1 MNRAQLVA
9 VIVGALLVPAAA
21 VPVALG
27 AWNPLTTNLVEGI
40 DVSAHQGP
48 IDWDA
53 VTRGDVR
60 FAYMKATEGSDFVDP
75 RFAFNWRGAERA
87 GIARG
92 AYHYFTLCR
101 SGAQQAA
108 NFIRTVPRSAS
119 ALPPAVDLEHMGPCL
134 HGPTATHVD
143 EEITRFLDIVEAHYG
158 VRPILYTTREFHDA
172 HLSALP
178 RERWWIRSL
187 YTPPEFRRGEWV
199 IWQHHNGAHRAGIS
213 EPVDLDA
220 FRGDEA
226 ALRALTRRAEPST

>member
-1 MNRAQLVA
+1 MKRTVLIAA
-9 VIVGALLVPAAA
+9 IAVGALVTAVAA
-21 VPVALG
+21 PVALG
-27 AWNPLTTNLVEGI
+27 AWNPLAANYVQGI

-87 GIARG
+87 GIMRG

-108 NFIRTVPRSAS
+108 NFIRTVPRGSTM
-119 ALPPAVDLEHMGPCL
+119 LPPAVDLEHMGPCRR
-134 HGPTATHVD
+134 GPTAAHVD
-143 EEITRFLDIVEAHYG
+143 DEIKRFLDLVGAHYG
-158 VRPILYTTREFHDA
+158 MRPILYTTRQFHDA
-172 HLSALP
+172 HLADLP

-187 YTPPEFRRGEWV
+187 YTPPDFRRDSWV
-199 IWQHHNGAHRAGIS
+199 IWQHHHGAQRPGIS
-213 EPVDLDA
+213 GPVDLDA
-220 FRGDEA
+220 FRGNDA
-226 ALRALTRRAEPST
+226 ALQALTRRSEPVT

>member
-1 MNRAQLVA
+1 MKRWQL
-9 VIVGALLVPAAA
+9 ALAAGAA
-21 VPVALG
+21 VVVTAVAAPVAMSS
-27 AWNPLTTNLVEGI
+27 WNPLAATYTQGI

-87 GIARG
+87 GLHRG

-108 NFIRTVPRSAS
+108 NFIRTVPRGAS
-119 ALPPAVDLEHMGPCL
+119 MLPPAVDLEHMGPCRR
-134 HGPTATHVD
+134 GPTAANVD
-143 EEITRFLDIVEAHYG
+143 EELRRFLDIVEAHYG
-158 VRPILYTTREFHDA
+158 QRPILYTTRRFHDA

-178 RERWWIRSL
+178 GERWWIRSL

-199 IWQHHNGAHRAGIS
+199 IWQHHNGAHRPGIS

-220 FRGDEA
+220 FRGDER
-226 ALRALTRRAEPST
+226 ALETLTRRAGAGT